1 MTQMPLPPAAR
12 LRRLVLRLLAFV
24 LAVAVG
30 GGAARAQAT
39 EDPDALD
46 PPGRVGSVTLLGG
59 PVFMVDLATGS
70 REEALLNWPVTGG
83 WRIETGRGGRA
94 EVRIGSTALR
104 LDEETTVDF
113 PRLDDRF
120 VQVAVLRGSVS
131 LRLRSREVLGEIE
144 LLTQRE
150 RMVFEDVGRYRIDVD
165 RPPGLTAVT
174 AFFGRVRIGINRS
187 TFVVGSGQRGE
198 LAASPLVSFEIGGAA
213 ADRFDE
219 WVAARDA
226 REDSVR
232 STAYVSRETTGVEML
247 DEYGDWR
254 TVEEYGPV
262 WFPRGVPAT
271 WAPYRY
277 GRWVW
282 VSPWGWTWVD
292 EAPWGFA
299 PLHYGRWVVAGGY
312 WGWVPGVVVPRPM
325 FAPALVAWFGAP
337 GFGVT
342 VGAPVGWFPLGPR
355 EVYVPAFRHTPRYL
369 RVVNLQHVPNV
380 ERVTIVQT
388 PRYVN
393 RHPDRSTWVSD
404 DRFGRPEPVQR
415 GQRPPPSEW
424 RQYIAR
430 PQPPANVP
438 NTKRRQA
445 GEGVARPAPAAVP
458 PAAPSTA
465 APLPAD
471 TRPVVRPPSPVP
483 RAVEAPR
490 PVEAPRAIEAP
501 RRPEAPR
508 AVESPRA
515 LPATPPP
522 AMQPGPSHGV
532 VEPPAAGRDDRR
544 LAPRAPLPSAQQPS
558 APYTPPAVRTQPRE
572 VSPVPAP
579 SMQPS
584 PSPAAPAIERPRPR
598 EVAPPSVPQPI
609 DVPAPRSRGDGAP
622 PRDGQRHAP
631 RGPSMPTT
639 PAPPPVAAP
648 PPAAA
653 PPQAAPP
660 PAAPQGGREATRPPP
675 ARATPSPRPDSGE
688 HRGGDHGDRGDRG
701 NPGREVA
708 R

>member
-1 MTQMPLPPAAR
+1 M
-12 LRRLVLRLLAFV
+12 VLG
-24 LAVAVG
+24 LAVAAG
-30 GGAARAQAT
+30 TALAQLT
-39 EDPDALD
+39 EDPAAVD
-46 PPGRVGSVTLLGG
+46 PPARVGSVTLLAGA
-59 PVFMVDLATGS
+59 VTMVDLATGS

-83 WRIETGRGGRA
+83 WRIETGRGGRV

-104 LDEETTVDF
+104 LDEDTTVDF
-113 PRLDDRF
+113 PRLDDQV

-131 LRLRSREVLGEIE
+131 LRLRSREVLDEFE
-144 LLTQRE
+144 VLTQRE
-150 RMVFEDVGRYRIDVD
+150 RVVFGDVGRYRIDVD
-165 RPPGLTAVT
+165 RPAGLTAVT
-174 AFFGRVRIGINRS
+174 AFFGRARIAVNRS
-187 TFVVGSGQRGE
+187 TFFVGSGQRGE
-198 LAASPLVSFEIGGAA
+198 LAASPMPSFEITAAA

-219 WVAARDA
+219 WAAARDA

-232 STAYVSRETTGVEML
+232 SAAYVSRETTGVEVL
-247 DEYGDWR
+247 DDYGDWR
-254 TVEEYGPV
+254 AVEDYGPV

-299 PLHYGRWVVAGGY
+299 PLHYGRWVVAGGF

-325 FAPALVAWFGAP
+325 FAPALVAWFGTP

-393 RHPDRSTWVSD
+393 RHPDRSTWVPD

-445 GEGVARPAPAAVP
+445 GEGVARPTPAAVP
-458 PAAPSTA
+458 PGAPSTA

-490 PVEAPRAIEAP
+490 PVEAPRAVEAP
-501 RRPEAPR
+501 RLPEAPR

-522 AMQPGPSHGV
+522 AVQPGPSRGA

-544 LAPRAPLPSAQQPS
+544 MAPRAPLPSAQQPS
-558 APYTPPAVRTQPRE
+558 APYTPPAVRSQPRE
-572 VSPVPAP
+572 ISPVPAP

-584 PSPAAPAIERPRPR
+584 PSPAAPTIERPRPR

-609 DVPAPRSRGDGAP
+609 DAPAPRSRGDAAV

-648 PPAAA
+648 QPAAA
-653 PPQAAPP
+653 PPQAAPS